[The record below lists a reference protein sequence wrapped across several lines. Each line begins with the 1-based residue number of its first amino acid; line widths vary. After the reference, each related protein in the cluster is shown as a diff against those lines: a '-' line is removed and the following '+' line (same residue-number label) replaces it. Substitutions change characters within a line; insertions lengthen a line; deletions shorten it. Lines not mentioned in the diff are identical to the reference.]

1 MEYLHDNYGKLPW
14 SDVMQPAIKVARNG
28 FPVNADTVR
37 FMNYA
42 TEDYD
47 FLADDPTWA
56 VDFAPNGT
64 RVGLGDIITR
74 KRYANTLEEIA
85 EHGAD
90 VFYTGLMANATI
102 KAVQGSNGTLV
113 LEDLEAYRAI
123 SRKPTVIDYRGY
135 RIIGCGAPASG
146 AVTLSVM
153 KTVEGYEDFGAME
166 ALNLSTHRLD
176 EAIRFAYGEASIPTY
191 EVIEKLTKDQRT
203 SLGDPDFVDGI
214 QALEQD
220 MTNGTL
226 SAITRSKISD
236 FHTLNVSA
244 YDPAGLE
251 NAPS

>member
-1 MEYLHDNYGKLPW
+1 MPAELRGLEYLHNNYGKLPW

-42 TEDYD
+42 TKDYD
-47 FLADDPTWA
+47 FLTYDPKWA

-85 EHGAD
+85 VHGAD
-90 VFYTGLMANATI
+90 VFYTGLMANATV
-102 KAVQGSNGTLV
+102 KAVQGANGTLV

-123 SRKPTVIDYRGY
+123 PRKPAVIDYRGY

-176 EAIRFAYGEASIPTY
+176 EAIRFAYGEASISTY
-191 EVIEKLTKDQRT
+191 LRHRKANKGPENKFRRSRLHRRNTSTRT
-203 SLGDPDFVDGI
+203 RHDKRHP
-214 QALEQD
+214 
-220 MTNGTL
+220 L
-226 SAITRSKISD
+226 S
-236 FHTLNVSA
+236 HNPQQNL
-244 YDPAGLE
+244 
-251 NAPS
+251 